1 MKPKVDPSRTLCY
14 FYSIGACTKGDS
26 CEFLHEMPEESTP
39 HQMKATTNNHT
50 KSTDTRLEVA
60 VEKKTTTSVFGT
72 STTAQPH
79 QSKSIA
85 TTATVVQ
92 SGFNTAPK
100 TTSLVSAFAGIQN
113 NTNNTTRVI
122 PSNKQQSPVKK
133 SDQKQISKTNNA
145 QNTNRTTTLA
155 TSTAMKL
162 KAKIREIQ
170 ATRASEKA
178 LINVTT
184 KDEKENKKQAEEQQ
198 PLSPTEEGKSKR
210 RKIKRPD
217 LSSINK
223 EVEKQSLK
231 EEPKKVDTI
240 KPQAVMDIS
249 EPQISTEKSR
259 APTVTQPT
267 LVKQPTPVATSKRP
281 RPAEGVEKEAPPT
294 KKAKEVVE
302 VVAPAPNVVIP
313 TPIAQTPRAKT
324 LEEELAELEK
334 LLE

>member
-122 PSNKQQSPVKK
+122 PSNKKLQQQSPVKK

-145 QNTNRTTTLA
+145 QNTNRTTNLA

-198 PLSPTEEGKSKR
+198 QPLSPTEEGKSKR

-231 EEPKKVDTI
+231 ENQNEERLRD
-240 KPQAVMDIS
+240 
-249 EPQISTEKSR
+249 QI
-259 APTVTQPT
+259 
-267 LVKQPTPVATSKRP
+267 
-281 RPAEGVEKEAPPT
+281 
-294 KKAKEVVE
+294 
-302 VVAPAPNVVIP
+302 
-313 TPIAQTPRAKT
+313 
-324 LEEELAELEK
+324 
-334 LLE
+334 